1 MQNATFYNLVWE
13 KGTVAHVEE
22 FKPHEKRPS
31 RSSLISEN
39 KYLVPGTPAKLHLIV
54 IGEDGKQYS
63 NNIYRRIL
71 KKLNRKMMSE
81 KLYNTLYQQYE
92 KANFTVEHGLISWEC
107 DIG

>member
-22 FKPHEKRPS
+22 FEPHEKRPS
-31 RSSLISEN
+31 RSSLIN
-39 KYLVPGTPAKLHLIV
+39 GNQYLVPGTPAKLHLIV
-54 IGEDGKQYS
+54 IGEDGRQYS

-81 KLYNTLYQQYE
+81 KLYNTLFKKFE
-92 KANFTVEHGLISWEC
+92 KGVFSVHSGLILWENN
-107 DIG
+107 IN